1 MIERNFQI
9 RTHFFLKL
17 QQYKVI
23 MYDRI
28 VTHFAIAVVA
38 FTQMSYNAFF
48 YCQGKRGRG
57 ESETF
62 RTAVLVFLELHVFTG
77 PHAKSNT
84 VLSVK
89 LSDAADKGGN
99 SRYMSSGIPI
109 PIYY

>member
-28 VTHFAIAVVA
+28 VTHFAIAVDA

-48 YCQGKRGRG
+48 YCQGKRERG
-57 ESETF
+57 ESESF
-62 RTAVLVFLELHVFTG
+62 RTAVLVFLELHVFTD
-77 PHAKSNT
+77 T

-89 LSDAADKGGN
+89 LSDALDKGEN

-109 PIYY
+109 PYILLMA